1 MDVLDKIKEFNKMHY
16 RPPLEV
22 TNVDS
27 VHDLDEIK
35 LRELRECFNLFD
47 LNNDG
52 FICANDLK
60 GTYMTMGQM
69 DVADEDIAKMLE
81 DSSNPMN
88 FDAFAMM
95 MCFKTMAMEP
105 EIVLLEALSKW
116 DEKCQGVIS
125 MERLYTHLIT
135 YNKDRLTVEEAK
147 AALAEA
153 PIVDKPGLQGL
164 ESAED
169 SFIDYP
175 AWIEKFAGFRK
186 PTTTRSF
193 N

>member
-125 MERLYTHLIT
+125 MERFLWL
-135 YNKDRLTVEEAK
+135 NNFPL
-147 AALAEA
+147 
-153 PIVDKPGLQGL
+153 
-164 ESAED
+164 
-169 SFIDYP
+169 
-175 AWIEKFAGFRK
+175 
-186 PTTTRSF
+186 